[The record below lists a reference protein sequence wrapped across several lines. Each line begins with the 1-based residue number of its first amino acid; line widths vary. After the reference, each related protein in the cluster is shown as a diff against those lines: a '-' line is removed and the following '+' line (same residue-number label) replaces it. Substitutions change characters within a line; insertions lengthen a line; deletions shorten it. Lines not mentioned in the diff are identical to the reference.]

1 MSSTGPAH
9 SPTGVPSGRERGRA
23 AEEHQRASVLN
34 VVELV
39 GASKRYAPSAPLALD
54 EVSLGIREGEFFS
67 LLGPSGSGK
76 TTTLRLIAGFEPA
89 TSGTILL
96 DGFDVTRVPP
106 FRRDVNT
113 VFQNYALFP
122 HMTVRNNVSYPL
134 RMRRVARGE
143 ITARMQEALALVEMS
158 GYESRM
164 PHELSGGQRQRV
176 ALARAL
182 VGRPKVLLLDEPL
195 GALDLQLRQQMQLAL
210 KQLQRE
216 VGITFI
222 YVTHDQGEAL
232 AMSDRLAVMADG
244 RLEQIGT
251 PEEVYSR
258 PATRFV
264 AGFIGKANL
273 LECTVVPADSGSR
286 VTAGPFVLDLPERHE
301 PGNAIVSIRYE
312 AIAVSPAPADSG
324 EPGRS
329 ALVRD
334 VVFLGDGRELILD
347 VGNAALVARVAG
359 AASQSFAAGDR
370 VGLSIDTSNVA
381 IIRE

>member
-1 MSSTGPAH
+1 MSSTRPAG
-9 SPTGVPSGRERGRA
+9 SQPGSASGLESAGA
-23 AEEHQRASVLN
+23 DEGASAPH
-34 VVELV
+34 VVELLR
-39 GASKRYAPSAPLALD
+39 ASKRYSSEAPLALD
-54 EVSLGIREGEFFS
+54 DVSLGIRQGEFFS

-76 TTTLRLIAGFEPA
+76 TTTLRLIAGFEAA

-122 HMTVRNNVSYPL
+122 HMTVQDNVSYPL
-134 RMRRVARGE
+134 RMRKVPRSNIGGRVR
-143 ITARMQEALALVEMS
+143 EALTLVEMT
-158 GYESRM
+158 GYESRL
-164 PHELSGGQRQRV
+164 PHELSGGQRQRI

-195 GALDLQLRQQMQLAL
+195 GALDLQLRQQMQIAL
-210 KQLQRE
+210 KDLQRE

-232 AMSDRLAVMADG
+232 AMSDRLAVMAAG
-244 RLEQIGT
+244 RLEQVGT
-251 PEEVYSR
+251 PEEVYR
-258 PATRFV
+258 QPATRFV

-273 LECTVVPADSGSR
+273 IACSIEPTSDGSR

-301 PGNAIVSIRYE
+301 PGSAIASIRYE
-312 AIAVSPAPADSG
+312 AVGVEPAGASG
-324 EPGRS
+324 VE
-329 ALVRD
+329 AIVRD

-347 VGNAALVARVAG
+347 ADGATVVARVAG
-359 AASQSFAAGDR
+359 SASGSFARGDR
-370 VGLSIDTSNVA
+370 VALSIDTSNVA

>member
-1 MSSTGPAH
+1 MSSTGPAR
-9 SPTGVPSGRERGRA
+9 SQPAGGWGRERGRA
-23 AEEHQRASVLN
+23 EESQLN
-34 VVELV
+34 SFRDVVELV
-39 GASKRYAPSAPLALD
+39 GTSKRYTPSAPLALD
-54 EVSLGIREGEFFS
+54 DVSLAIREGEFFS

-122 HMTVRNNVSYPL
+122 HMTVRENVSYPL
-134 RMRRVARGE
+134 RMRRVPRND
-143 ITARMQEALALVEMS
+143 ITARMQEALRLVEMP

-210 KQLQRE
+210 KDLQRE
-216 VGITFI
+216 VGITFV

-251 PEEVYSR
+251 PEEVYRR

-273 LECTVVPADSGSR
+273 LECTVAAAAGGSR
-286 VTAGPFVLDLPERHE
+286 VTAGPFVLDLPEQYE
-301 PGNAIVSIRYE
+301 PGRAIASIRYE
-312 AIAVSPAPADSG
+312 AIGVSRAVNDASEPAQ
-324 EPGRS
+324 S

-347 VGNAALVARVAG
+347 VGRVTVVARVVG
-359 AASQSFAAGDR
+359 SASQSFAAGDR

>member
-1 MSSTGPAH
+1 MSSTGPAR
-9 SPTGVPSGRERGRA
+9 SQPGVPSGRERGRA
-23 AEEHQRASVLN
+23 DEPESRSFPN

-39 GASKRYAPSAPLALD
+39 GASKRYTPSAPLALD
-54 EVSLGIREGEFFS
+54 DVNLSIREGEFFS

-96 DGFDVTRVPP
+96 DGFDVTHVPP

-122 HMTVRNNVSYPL
+122 HMTVRENVSYPL
-134 RMRRVARGE
+134 RMRRVPRGE
-143 ITARMQEALALVEMS
+143 IPARVLQAL
-158 GYESRM
+158 GWSRC
-164 PHELSGGQRQRV
+164 PVTSTDPAQLSGGQRQRV

-210 KQLQRE
+210 KDLQRE
-216 VGITFI
+216 VGITFV

-251 PEEVYSR
+251 PEEVYRQPS
-258 PATRFV
+258 TRFV

-273 LECTVVPADSGSR
+273 LACTVEAVDGGSR
-286 VTAGPFVLDLPERHE
+286 VTAGPFVLELAARHE
-301 PGNAIVSIRYE
+301 PGTAIASIRYE
-312 AIAVSPAPADSG
+312 AITVSATSGGAEADG
-324 EPGRS
+324 S
-329 ALVRD
+329 ARVRD
-334 VVFLGDGRELILD
+334 VVFLGDGRELILE
-347 VGNAALVARVAG
+347 VGGATVVARVVG
-359 AASQSFAAGDR
+359 SASQNFAPGDR
-370 VGLSIDTSNVA
+370 VALSIDTSNVA